1 MHIDDRLGTALQ
13 NSLSEGTE
21 RLVGQWQQLVDLLAQ
36 NPEHFKATEVASGLV
51 RVRQMRDRVPAID
64 RRKTVEMLAGRLK
77 SAPLVQLLSGDE
89 PQVAAAVIASASLR
103 DEEWADIV
111 PTLPVRARGF
121 LRNRSDL
128 GPLAMRS
135 LAYWSS
141 GDFAL
146 PRPAVDAGVAL
157 VETGD
162 AIKLAGDIEQPD
174 DMSIGAVVA
183 RIESWR
189 RDRENRLAP
198 QLPFEPAPEDLSADQ
213 IDEIRFETNDDGT
226 IVWVEGAPR
235 GAIVGISISEAA
247 YDNGPGPDAY
257 GAAAF
262 RQRMSMNGARM
273 RLRGA
278 SIVEGEWRVT
288 AAPFFDPASGRFRG
302 FRGIMR
308 RPNIAEIALP
318 ATQAPAQWD
327 QMQQVVHELRTP
339 LGAIAGFAEI
349 IEQQLFGPVS
359 REYRELAQAIVAD
372 AQLLLAG
379 FDDISAAA
387 RLGGSGRSD
396 GDQSTECN
404 WLAARLAEKLRP
416 VSDNIGAQV
425 HLRIAD
431 PVRAFAID
439 NEFAERLFSRL
450 LSAVILGCSAGEDLV
465 GRFSTELGTPVVNQ
479 FALTLPEQLR
489 ALSED
494 EMLGSASTAVATPL
508 LGLGF
513 SLRLVRNLANSAGGS
528 LQFQKDRLLV
538 QLPAAENDRFLY
550 KDRRSE

>member
-1 MHIDDRLGTALQ
+1 MQ

-183 RIESWR
+183 RIK
-189 RDRENRLAP
+189 AGGATGKP
-198 QLPFEPAPEDLSADQ
+198 VGPAIAFEPAPEDLSADQ

-302 FRGIMR
+302 FGGLCGGPISRKSR
-308 RPNIAEIALP
+308 YPRRRLRPNGIRCSRWCTNCAHRWGRLP
-318 ATQAPAQWD
+318 
-327 QMQQVVHELRTP
+327 V
-339 LGAIAGFAEI
+339 
-349 IEQQLFGPVS
+349 
-359 REYRELAQAIVAD
+359 
-372 AQLLLAG
+372 
-379 FDDISAAA
+379 
-387 RLGGSGRSD
+387 
-396 GDQSTECN
+396 
-404 WLAARLAEKLRP
+404 
-416 VSDNIGAQV
+416 
-425 HLRIAD
+425 
-431 PVRAFAID
+431 
-439 NEFAERLFSRL
+439 
-450 LSAVILGCSAGEDLV
+450 
-465 GRFSTELGTPVVNQ
+465 
-479 FALTLPEQLR
+479 LPR
-489 ALSED
+489 
-494 EMLGSASTAVATPL
+494 
-508 LGLGF
+508 
-513 SLRLVRNLANSAGGS
+513 
-528 LQFQKDRLLV
+528 
-538 QLPAAENDRFLY
+538 
-550 KDRRSE
+550 